1 MKTAINI
8 SIVILQLY
16 YKIKYFKHSICN
28 FTDNYFNSNV
38 SFVLIF
44 VFSNKNNNY
53 YYYLYITIKSL
64 LLLLL
69 SN

>member
-1 MKTAINI
+1 MKTAVNI

-16 YKIKYFKHSICN
+16 YKIKYLKHSICN

-44 VFSNKNNNY
+44 VFSNK
-53 YYYLYITIKSL
+53 KQ
-64 LLLLL
+64 
-69 SN
+69 